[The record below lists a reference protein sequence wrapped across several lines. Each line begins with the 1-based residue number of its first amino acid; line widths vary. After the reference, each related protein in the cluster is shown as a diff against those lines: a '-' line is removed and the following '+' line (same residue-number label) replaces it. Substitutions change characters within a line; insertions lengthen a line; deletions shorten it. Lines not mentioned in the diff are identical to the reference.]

1 MIKKID
7 KLILSSKNSNE
18 SLFNGLV
25 AIAKKIRLNS
35 SIEFIS
41 IDLDEL
47 ESVVKPEK
55 VGEPPSFGKIE
66 VNI

>member
-55 VGEPPSFGKIE
+55 VGEPHSFGKIE